1 MNSDLIK
8 RFYDTLKYYNSTE
21 QTYPQFRGYY
31 DFSILQRYLNSKYKN
46 LEIEVLDNK
55 IYIQDLN
62 STSSKIE
69 LSDFLNKKC
78 ENDFCIQYENILRTL
93 NYPSLKRMIMIYMY
107 RCSFCENKEKE
118 TTYIIENIHTRKGY
132 QYCKFCER
140 FAKYSFTKHKIKKTL
155 VKLKLYS
162 KVVGKLMV
170 LYRTIKLN

>member
-1 MNSDLIK
+1 LIK
-8 RFYDTLKYYNSTE
+8 RVYDTLKYYNSTE
-21 QTYPQFRGYY
+21 QIYPHFRGYY
-31 DFSILQRYLNSKYKN
+31 DFLILQTYLNSKNKN
-46 LEIEVLDNK
+46 FKICDDNK

-118 TTYIIENIHTRKGY
+118 NTYIIENIYTRQGY

-140 FAKYSFTKHKIKKTL
+140 FAKYSFIKHKIKK
-155 VKLKLYS
+155 KLLEFKLYS
-162 KVVGKLMV
+162 KLVGKLII
-170 LYRTIKLN
+170 LYKTIKLN